1 MKVSKSLPILLISMM
16 LVACNDNQVLIKMG
30 GDEEM
35 AAMASPIITAE
46 SSAEEKITSALSAA
60 PDIVSSG
67 ATVLDWPAADG
78 EDPGMLREG
87 DNGWTCFPD
96 RFFTPGLDPMCFDSP
111 AMEWVGYWM
120 AGEAPQMSAMG
131 LSYMLMGSY
140 DNSNTDPF
148 AGPPENPADG
158 IVTGPH
164 IMVFPV
170 DPTSLAGLSTDHMT
184 NEPYVMFQDTPFAH
198 LMMPTANF
206 DVPGN

>member
-1 MKVSKSLPILLISMM
+1 MKVFKPLVILLVSMM
-16 LVACNDNQVLIKMG
+16 LAACGSRISIQAG
-30 GDEEM
+30 GEEET
-35 AAMASPIITAE
+35 AEVASPEITAE
-46 SSAEEKITSALSAA
+46 SSTEDKLTSALSAA

-67 ATVLDWPAADG
+67 AMVLDWPAADG

-96 RFFTPGLDPMCFDSP
+96 RFFTPGLDPMCFDGP

-120 AGEAPQMSAMG
+120 AGEPPQMSAMG

-148 AGPPENPADG
+148 AGPPENEADG

-170 DPTSLAGLSTDHMT
+170 DPTSLAGMNTDHTT

-206 DVPGN
+206 DVPGS